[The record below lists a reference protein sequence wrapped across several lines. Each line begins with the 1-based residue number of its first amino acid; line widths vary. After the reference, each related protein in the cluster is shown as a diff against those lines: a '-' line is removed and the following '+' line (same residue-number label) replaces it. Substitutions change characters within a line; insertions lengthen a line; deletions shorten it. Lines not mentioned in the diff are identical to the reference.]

1 MDKKFVKKKEEF
13 PPKLV
18 KQETDLE
25 VTGVSRSG
33 RVRKKS
39 SKLMD
44 FENLDEI
51 DIRASASKK
60 RDRNE
65 SSLTPGEPDSI
76 RPPKKEKPTVKEEVF
91 SDEIFNSLLQDLGD
105 SPAPYAPP
113 VKQETMSDESA
124 HDITF
129 PPQREESDVE
139 SMVSEPEDVEEQE
152 VSRVEAEGFQ
162 SIAGD
167 SSISDPSQPR
177 SLYPAEKSSSKKK
190 LVIKDGKIVGRTK
203 SPKKDKGQSR
213 LTAYMLWAKEIRQEL
228 QRTSPNLDFSQT
240 SKKLGEL
247 WATVPQH
254 EKHIWK
260 KRAKRQAE
268 LDANPNL
275 LNPDGSPVS
284 PVIAATPPKTKT
296 TGNRNSGGATPKHQE
311 AKKPKTPTKKFSN
324 KGQQQFHH
332 DINSTPTHSL
342 NLSSP
347 LESKGT
353 SKSHNMDLVASK
365 SVMTSPLD
373 VAAHIRLL
381 SESLSIIGE
390 RLNEHEGQI
399 AVSGSLS
406 VLLDSLLCVTVPMM
420 CLTQQVPELNVVPQE
435 QLSQMMDNI
444 AYIMPGL

>member
-65 SSLTPGEPDSI
+65 SSLTPGEPDFSIHVPDAYEPVKLFPCTISAI

-91 SDEIFNSLLQDLGD
+91 SD
-105 SPAPYAPP
+105 
-113 VKQETMSDESA
+113 
-124 HDITF
+124 
-129 PPQREESDVE
+129 
-139 SMVSEPEDVEEQE
+139 
-152 VSRVEAEGFQ
+152 
-162 SIAGD
+162 
-167 SSISDPSQPR
+167 
-177 SLYPAEKSSSKKK
+177 
-190 LVIKDGKIVGRTK
+190 
-203 SPKKDKGQSR
+203 
-213 LTAYMLWAKEIRQEL
+213 
-228 QRTSPNLDFSQT
+228 
-240 SKKLGEL
+240 
-247 WATVPQH
+247 
-254 EKHIWK
+254 
-260 KRAKRQAE
+260 
-268 LDANPNL
+268 
-275 LNPDGSPVS
+275 
-284 PVIAATPPKTKT
+284 
-296 TGNRNSGGATPKHQE
+296 
-311 AKKPKTPTKKFSN
+311 
-324 KGQQQFHH
+324 
-332 DINSTPTHSL
+332 
-342 NLSSP
+342 
-347 LESKGT
+347 
-353 SKSHNMDLVASK
+353 
-365 SVMTSPLD
+365 
-373 VAAHIRLL
+373 
-381 SESLSIIGE
+381 
-390 RLNEHEGQI
+390 EGQI